1 MPDERPS
8 EPWRRST
15 LGWRRSHGRL
25 FHRVYRHGLLLVLV
39 VGLTIFGV
47 GALLRPDRPWQDL
60 HEHLVQY
67 MAAHYGELR
76 DHPDLLARQVD
87 RARELLEV
95 ELTIY
100 GPDGRVE
107 ASNVSPPLP
116 RPGPDAGRRGG
127 AAGRGPRTGATDDD
141 GPRHWHERRRLRMV
155 VPLADGAVAV
165 ARGPR
170 WPSAPVPVQVVVV
183 LACLAVVALLSYPL
197 ARGLVKPIER
207 LTDVARAFGR
217 GELTAR
223 SGVPP
228 HGEVGALA
236 AAFDEMAERIA
247 RQMAAEKALLANVSH
262 ELRTPLARIRVA
274 VELAEAGGETAR
286 RHLQAIGADIDELD
300 RLLSDLMTTVRL
312 DTAALDA
319 APPLNREPVA
329 ARGVLDRAVE
339 RFRDLFPERAL
350 VVTLGSDLPVL
361 DADPVLLRRVVDNL
375 LDNARKYSEGPVA
388 LSAARSAA
396 GLVVAVRDTGPGIDP
411 ADLPHLFT
419 PFFRADRSRTRGTG
433 GVGLGLALARRI
445 VEAHGGRL
453 TVESER
459 GTGTEF
465 RFELPVAQSPSM

>member
-1 MPDERPS
+1 MPGSVFKR
-8 EPWRRST
+8 WRR
-15 LGWRRSHGRL
+15 RHHGRL
-25 FHRVYRHGLLLVLV
+25 FHRVYRHGLLLVFF

-67 MAAHYGELR
+67 MAAHYADLR

-87 RARELLEV
+87 RARELLEI

-107 ASNVSPPLP
+107 ASNVVPPLP
-116 RPGPDAGRRGG
+116 MPGKPFGRRGG
-127 AAGRGPRTGATDDD
+127 EARGRGGPDREDPSRDLEA
-141 GPRHWHERRRLRMV
+141 PRHWHERRRLRIVM
-155 VPLADGAVAV
+155 PLADGAFAV

-170 WPSAPVPVQVVVV
+170 WPSAPVPVQIVVV
-183 LACLAVVALLSYPL
+183 LACLAVVALVSYPL

-207 LTDVARAFGR
+207 LTEAARAFGR
-217 GELTAR
+217 GDLAAR
-223 SGVPP
+223 SGLPP
-228 HGEVGALA
+228 EGEVGALA

-247 RQMAAEKALLANVSH
+247 RQMAAERALLANVSH

-274 VELAEAGGETAR
+274 VELAEVGGETGA

-312 DTAALDA
+312 DTRALDA
-319 APPLNREPVA
+319 APPLNRERIA
-329 ARGVLDRAVE
+329 ARVVLERAVE

-350 VVTLGSDLPVL
+350 TVAFDETLPTL

-375 LDNARKYSEGPVA
+375 LDNARKYSDGVITLEARARAA
-388 LSAARSAA
+388 L
-396 GLVVAVRDTGPGIDP
+396 LVVSVTDTGPGIDP
-411 ADLPHLFT
+411 ADVPHLFT

-445 VEAHGGRL
+445 VEAHGGSIAVHTRP
-453 TVESER
+453 
-459 GTGTEF
+459 GTGTTFE
-465 RFELPVAQSPSM
+465 FELPAAQSPSM